1 MSTISIWRV
10 RSPFMNVRISLAN
23 TSVSPPYS
31 SWSNLRSSFSS
42 DYSGAC
48 EGSVACSTCHIILPE
63 EYYNLLPEP
72 EDDENDMLDMAF
84 GLTDTSRLGCQVK
97 VTRELDG
104 ITCTLPS
111 ATRNMFVDG
120 MCLFDISSLQ
130 FVFQFLSHFYT
141 T

>member
-1 MSTISIWRV
+1 
-10 RSPFMNVRISLAN
+10 
-23 TSVSPPYS
+23 
-31 SWSNLRSSFSS
+31 
-42 DYSGAC
+42 
-48 EGSVACSTCHIILPE
+48 
-63 EYYNLLPEP
+63 
-72 EDDENDMLDMAF
+72 MLDMAF

-130 FVFQFLSHFYT
+130 FAFSSCPIFIHPSNMLTSFFLKKKNIF
-141 T
+141 